1 MKVIVLGASGMLG
14 SMVLDSLRR
23 DRNLEVAATTRNGDL
38 MQGFQARFPEVK
50 WQLLDAGECGIPEI
64 NQVINDASWVIN
76 CIGVIKP
83 YIHDDNATE
92 TERAIRVNALFPH
105 LLGRAA
111 EQCDAR
117 VLQIATDCVYSGS
130 TGNYNENDKHDAL
143 DVYGK
148 SKSLGEAFS
157 EKIHHLRCSIIG
169 PEPKSHVS
177 LLDWFLKQPKGGTV
191 NGYVNHQWNGVTTLH
206 YAKVCHGVVTS
217 AVPLK
222 HVQHVVPQNMV
233 SKADLLSC
241 FAREYARDDITIN
254 PGHAEV
260 VIDRT
265 LSTTDDALNRALWSS
280 AGYPEPPTVEAMVAE
295 LAAFDYSFASL
306 SAANA

>member
-14 SMVLDSLRR
+14 SMVLDLLRR
-23 DRNLEVAATTRNGDL
+23 DRNLDVTATTRNGDL
-38 MQGFQARFPEVK
+38 RQRFQARFPEVK
-50 WQLLDAGECGIPEI
+50 WELLDAAECGIADI
-64 NQVINDASWVIN
+64 QKTVSDASWVIN

-83 YIHDDNATE
+83 YIRDDNAAE

-105 LLGRAA
+105 LLGQAA

-130 TGNYNENDKHDAL
+130 KGNYNENDKHDAL

-148 SKSLGEAFS
+148 TKSLGEAFS
-157 EKIHHLRCSIIG
+157 DRVHHLRCSIIG
-169 PEPKSHVS
+169 PEPKGHVS
-177 LLDWFLKQPKGGTV
+177 LLDWFLKQPNGGTV
-191 NGYVNHQWNGVTTLH
+191 NGYVNHEWNGVTTLH
-206 YAKVCHGVVTS
+206 FAKVCHGLVTS
-217 AVPLK
+217 DLPLG

-233 SKADLLSC
+233 SKAELLNC
-241 FAREYARDDITIN
+241 FAREYKRDDITII
-254 PGHAEV
+254 PGHADA

-265 LSTTDDALNRALWSS
+265 LSTTDDAVNRTLWSN
-280 AGYPEPPTVEAMVAE
+280 AGYPEPPTVETMVAE
-295 LAAFDYSFASL
+295 LAAFDYGFASL